1 MMLTCFICG
10 KKFFTAYPQNWPYRM
25 MQKVFC
31 SEDCRIVHKA
41 RDLHKFEYVT
51 LEAPELQGYAV
62 KDMQYLKEKQ
72 ERKKAEMARYL
83 TEEQQNKAVEI
94 ALEGGNPVEYLKE
107 CGCKNQWA
115 SWGYIKQ
122 KLEKKDPEKYKR
134 VIETLRK
141 TMDKKGEEK
150 QEKKAHEYAGEGQV
164 KVSSVVENPDGSVTV
179 AFKDEP
185 KNPKPLGG
193 GEWEKAAVPEPVLV
207 MKEEKKPKA
216 ELKYKVIGIET
227 EQGKFQFDAGSDQM
241 RWMPK
246 RSTTVVMMPAE
257 DWAKLAEDLPG
268 IMKTIGATDRE
279 ADNE

>member
-10 KKFFTAYPQNWPYRM
+10 KKFFTAFPDNWPYRM
-25 MQKVFC
+25 MEKVFC

-62 KDMQYLKEKQ
+62 EDFEYLKEKQ

-83 TEEQQNKAVEI
+83 TEEQQDRAVEI

-141 TMDKKGEEK
+141 SM
-150 QEKKAHEYAGEGQV
+150 EKKLEQKPQV
-164 KVSSVVENPDGSVTV
+164 PQ
-179 AFKDEP
+179 P
-185 KNPKPLGG
+185 KNG
-193 GEWEKAAVPEPVLV
+193 GEWEKAEMPEPVLV
-207 MKEEKKPKA
+207 MKEEKKQKA

-227 EQGKFQFDAGSDQM
+227 EQGKFQFDAGSDQL

-257 DWAKLAEDLPG
+257 DWEKLAEDLPG
-268 IMKTIGATDRE
+268 IMKTIGVTDRE

>member
-10 KKFFTAYPQNWPYRM
+10 KKFVTAYPQNWPYRM
-25 MQKVFC
+25 MGKVFC

-41 RDLHKFEYVT
+41 RDLHKFEYVM

-62 KDMQYLKEKQ
+62 EDMQYLKEKQ

-83 TEEQQNKAVEI
+83 TEEQQNRAVEI

-115 SWGYIKQ
+115 SWAYIKQ

-134 VIETLRK
+134 MIETLRK

-150 QEKKAHEYAGEGQV
+150 Q
-164 KVSSVVENPDGSVTV
+164 VTV
-179 AFKDEP
+179 KPMNPENKPPVPPPKD
-185 KNPKPLGG
+185 G
-193 GEWEKAAVPEPVLV
+193 GEWEKATVPEPVTL
-207 MKEEKKPKA
+207 MRREYFKPEK

-227 EQGKFQFDAGSDQM
+227 PLGKFQYDAASDQL

-246 RSTTVVMMPAE
+246 GSTVVVMMPAE
-257 DWAKLAEDLPG
+257 DWEKLAEDMQK
-268 IMKTIGATDRE
+268 IMQTIGAADRE
-279 ADNE
+279 EDEE